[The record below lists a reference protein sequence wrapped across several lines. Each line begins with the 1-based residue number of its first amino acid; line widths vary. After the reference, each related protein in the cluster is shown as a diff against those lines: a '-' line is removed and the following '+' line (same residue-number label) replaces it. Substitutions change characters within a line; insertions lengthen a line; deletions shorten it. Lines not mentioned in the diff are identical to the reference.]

1 MKITDKQLHGA
12 SYRGTTRIFLGN
24 LLSAQIVSVG
34 HMTIFA
40 ACGRGTE
47 FACALQQGLKR
58 FILSSAKSMVMRIV
72 KSLTA
77 GDSAIHLENNQS
89 PLFTGIL
96 STDISENERL
106 ISQSNNRS
114 TTKGMFLKTILIEDS
129 LLWIYNIGYQDS
141 LPFIPF
147 AGVGLFLH
155 CFSSAA
161 VDKSSPMISN

>member
-1 MKITDKQLHGA
+1 M
-12 SYRGTTRIFLGN
+12 GN

-89 PLFTGIL
+89 PLLTGIL
-96 STDISENERL
+96 SKDISENERL

-129 LLWIYNIGYQDS
+129 LL
-141 LPFIPF
+141 
-147 AGVGLFLH
+147 
-155 CFSSAA
+155 
-161 VDKSSPMISN
+161 